1 MPVNLGAYLGVGKE
15 STYGTPVAPVLFA
28 AITKPV
34 KSNVNVPLADVPN
47 VATYGPLA
55 TVAGIRWAE
64 IQGAE
69 ATVTPN
75 FLGAAL
81 AALMGS
87 PTSTGTAPNFT
98 HTFTPKTTMPS
109 FTFEHDDGV
118 DTFRTQGVR
127 LSELAFSHSP
137 DGFLKMTLNGTGQ
150 DRIGGQT
157 PSTITLE
164 SEFFFQRVLTV
175 TLNAANLSA
184 DVEDLQLSLKMGKE
198 ALKGFGAQ
206 FISGVD
212 IDGTAEA
219 TAQMTLRFNSSRDA
233 ARFADYTA
241 ATARAA
247 SFDWSIN
254 ANRQFKVDFANCVLA
269 ADPLLVANDALGLA
283 RVSIQLRALS
293 SGGNLFSVTLKNGQA
308 GTAY

>member
-1 MPVNLGAYLGVGKE
+1 MAVNLGAYLGIGKE
-15 STYGTPVAPVLFA
+15 STYGTPVAPVLFG

-34 KSNVNVPLADVPN
+34 KAKVNVPLADVPN
-47 VATYGPLA
+47 VNTYGPLA
-55 TVAGIRWAE
+55 TVAGIRSTD
-64 IQGAE
+64 IQGTE
-69 ATVTPN
+69 VVVTPN
-75 FLGAAL
+75 FLGGVL

-87 PTSTGTAPNFT
+87 PTSTGTSPNYT
-98 HTFTPKTTMPS
+98 HTFTPKTTLPS

-118 DTFRTQGVR
+118 DTFRTQGIMI
-127 LSELAFSHSP
+127 SEVGLNHSP
-137 DGFLKMTLNGTGQ
+137 DGFLRATLNGIGQ

-157 PSTITLE
+157 PSTVALE
-164 SEFFFQRVLTV
+164 SEFFFQRILTV
-175 TLNAANLSA
+175 TLNAANLSG
-184 DVEDLQLSLKMGKE
+184 DVEDVQLSLKMGKE

-206 FISGVD
+206 YISGVN

-219 TAQMTLRFNSSRDA
+219 TAQITLRFSSARDA

-254 ANRQFKVDFANCVLA
+254 ANRQLKVDFANCVLE

-283 RVSIQLRALS
+283 RVTIQLRALS
-293 SGGNLFSVTLKNGQA
+293 SGGNLFSITLKNGQV